1 MKVLDRIAQYKY
13 TFSKGLSRPYNSF
26 DCWHSARLIP
36 PRDRKEDGAARIAAN
51 QRRRGRFA
59 IRDSDPCMR
68 NALMGN
74 TCYVVATVT
83 IADWRMTVGFRALLM
98 AVCRR
103 PSPSCSLIPDTGSPI
118 WVHAFRHFGIG
129 CPPFSAAQRPTSAPP
144 NYLRNLVFRALIS
157 SITAR
162 DADRRRD
169 FILGAHREDRS
180 RLRYTFPI

>member
-1 MKVLDRIAQYKY
+1 MHNINTRFRRA
-13 TFSKGLSRPYNSF
+13 YNSF

-36 PRDRKEDGAARIAAN
+36 SRDRKEDGAARIAN

-59 IRDSDPCMR
+59 IRDPCMR

-103 PSPSCSLIPDTGSPI
+103 PSLSRSLIPDTSD
-118 WVHAFRHFGIG
+118 
-129 CPPFSAAQRPTSAPP
+129 
-144 NYLRNLVFRALIS
+144 L
-157 SITAR
+157 
-162 DADRRRD
+162 
-169 FILGAHREDRS
+169 RS
-180 RLRYTFPI
+180 RFTPFALRYRLSFIFRSATFDACAAKLFTESRFSRPDFVHHGS